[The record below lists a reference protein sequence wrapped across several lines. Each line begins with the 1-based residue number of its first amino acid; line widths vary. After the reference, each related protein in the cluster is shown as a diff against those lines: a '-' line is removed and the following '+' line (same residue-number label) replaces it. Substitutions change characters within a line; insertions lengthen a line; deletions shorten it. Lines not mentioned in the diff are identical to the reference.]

1 MPPLPPHAG
10 LVKIE
15 IFWGLPSGG
24 FSTTGLHWAYTGSV
38 PTAAAANAIAASVRT
53 AAVTQFLPR
62 LTTDRTLQNVTVTD
76 LSSSSGVVGLAAAS
90 SGGAR
95 PTPGLSVNDATV
107 VDYTI
112 GRRYRGGK
120 PRSYYP
126 FGANADQTGG
136 NLWTSAYL
144 TEINNAVTAFTTA
157 VVGVNSG
164 GTILSTPVS
173 VSYYSGFTT
182 YTGSGG
188 RPKTRATLRA
198 TPLLDPI
205 TAHSVRRTIGSQ
217 RRRLG
222 I

>member
-10 LVKIE
+10 LLKIV
-15 IFWGLPSGG
+15 IHWGLPSGG

-53 AAVTQFLPR
+53 SAVTQFLPR

-95 PTPGLSVNDATV
+95 PTPGISVNDALV
-107 VDYTI
+107 VDYLI

-126 FGANADQTGG
+126 FGADADQLGG
-136 NLWTSAYL
+136 NQWTTAFV
-144 TEINNAVTAFTTA
+144 TEMNNAVTAFTAA
-157 VVGVNSG
+157 VVGVSSG
-164 GTILSTPVS
+164 GTILSSPLS

-188 RPKTRATLRA
+188 RPKVRATLRP

-205 TAHSVRRTIGSQ
+205 TSHAVLKRIGSQ